1 MRYECPKYPK
11 TLENDQ
17 NATKTPTTIAKTFK
31 VTKILLKPQK

>member
-17 NATKTPTTIAKTFK
+17 NAQKNDNNHKK
-31 VTKILLKPQK
+31 LKKDKNNVKSQK